1 MRTLEKKT
9 IALKLAEALLLL
21 YKGEIS
27 IREIEAIPLLDDS
40 RDAKLIARHLRS
52 KFKTKLTTLRVHREE
67 IGSWEEIIK
76 LVR

>member
-9 IALKLAEALLLL
+9 IALKLAEALLL

-27 IREIEAIPLLDDS
+27 IRDIEAIPLLDDI
-40 RDAKLIARHLRS
+40 RDAELIARHLRS
-52 KFKTKLTTLRVHREE
+52 KFKTKLTILRTHRGE
-67 IGSWEEIIK
+67 IDSWEELIK